1 MGLTQEELG
10 NKIGVSKSAIAKW
23 ETNGGLP
30 DRNNL
35 KKLSEIMNVS
45 VDELYRVIDSQINHI
60 KSVTQGQY
68 PVEADYISSQHQPTT
83 FSHYLSIIY
92 V

>member
-1 MGLTQEELG
+1 MRDKKSLGYFISGRRKVMGLTQEELG

-35 KKLSEIMNVS
+35 KKLSEIM
-45 VDELYRVIDSQINHI
+45 
-60 KSVTQGQY
+60 TQNRKAILFRLKRTAKHMNLRQTKT
-68 PVEADYISSQHQPTT
+68 ARRR
-83 FSHYLSIIY
+83 
-92 V
+92 